1 MAKEISSE
9 LLNTILTRV
18 GGPGNIASCG
28 NCMTRLRLGVHDGS
42 LVDPDIKTLEGVKG
56 VILTSDQVEVVLGEV
71 KRIAPQ
77 KR

>member
-28 NCMTRLRLGVHDGS
+28 NCMTRLRLGVHDS
-42 LVDPDIKTLEGVKG
+42 SCKTAIVMVLKNLDAAEAKKR
-56 VILTSDQVEVVLGEV
+56 LDQHGGFIRQVLDKE
-71 KRIAPQ
+71 
-77 KR
+77 